1 MAKDKRNSFL
11 AKLRNKYRLIIY
23 NDDTFSEVW
32 FIKLTPLNLLAIL
45 GTSFVAMIV
54 LFYVLIAYT
63 SVREL
68 IPGYPTEEMRLR
80 ALKAAEQ
87 LDSLSYQIALRDQKL
102 QIISDILSGK
112 PPSFSDTSQQV
123 AEPVNPA
130 AFHRS
135 LEDSLLRQSVEEEDK
150 FSVIPR
156 QETPS
161 SAVYTNFTS
170 QLFFSP
176 VRGIVT
182 NSFDPQTGHY
192 GTDIV
197 CQPGEGIKS
206 MMSGTVLLS
215 AWTIET
221 GYLLVIQHPN
231 NLVSVYKH
239 NAELLKQ
246 TGNMVKAGEVIAI
259 VGNSGE
265 YTSGPH
271 LHFELWHNGI
281 PVNPEDY
288 ILF

>member
-1 MAKDKRNSFL
+1 MAKEKRNGLL
-11 AKLRNKYRLIIY
+11 AKLKNKYRLIIY

-45 GTSFVAMIV
+45 GTSFVATIV

-68 IPGYPTEEMRLR
+68 IPGYPTEEMRFR
-80 ALKAAEQ
+80 AIKAAEQ
-87 LDSLSYQIALRDQKL
+87 LDSLAYQIALRDQKL

-112 PPSFSDTSQQV
+112 PPSYSDTFQQ
-123 AEPVNPA
+123 AGEPVTPA

-135 LEDSLLRQSVEEEDK
+135 PEDSILRQSVEEEDK
-150 FSVIPR
+150 FSVIMR

-161 SAVYTNFTS
+161 PVAYTNFTS
-170 QLFFSP
+170 QLFFP
-176 VRGIVT
+176 PIRGIVT

-206 MMSGTVLLS
+206 VMSGTVLLS

-231 NLVSVYKH
+231 NLISVYKH

-271 LHFELWHNGI
+271 LHFELWQNGI

>member
-1 MAKDKRNSFL
+1 MAKEKRNSFL
-11 AKLRNKYRLIIY
+11 SQLRNKYRLIIY

-32 FIKLTPLNLLAIL
+32 FIRLTPLNLLALL
-45 GTSFVAMIV
+45 GTSFVIMIV
-54 LFYVLIAYT
+54 LFYVLVAYT
-63 SVREL
+63 SVREM
-68 IPGYPTEEMRLR
+68 IPGYPTEEMRLQAIR
-80 ALKAAEQ
+80 TSQQ
-87 LDSLSYQIALRDQKL
+87 LDSLAYQIALRDQKL

-112 PPSFSDTSQQV
+112 PPSNNDTVQQP
-123 AEPVNPA
+123 AEPVTPA

-135 LEDSLLRQSVEEEDK
+135 PEDSLFRQEVEEEDR
-150 FSVIPR
+150 FTLLPR
-156 QETPS
+156 QESPAANISGTF
-161 SAVYTNFTS
+161 AS
-170 QLFFSP
+170 QLFFPP

-182 NSFDPQTGHY
+182 NSFDPLTGHF

-206 MMSGTVLLS
+206 VMSGTVLLS

-231 NLVSVYKH
+231 NMISVYKH

-271 LHFELWHNGI
+271 LHFELWYNGI
-281 PVNPEDY
+281 PVNPEEY